1 MKILI
6 VENTWL
12 GGAKYGFFDKA
23 LFTAFSI
30 FPTLYARKLA
40 AITPKNHT
48 VTVINER
55 FSKIDFDEPYDIVNI
70 NYTTSTTPRAYE
82 IADKFREKGVTV
94 VLSGLHA
101 SALPEEAKQHADS
114 VLLGWG
120 ELNWLELLKDFQ
132 KGKLKPI
139 YNPIKYDKS
148 THIPPTNVKVPG
160 FVMTGAIEATRGCP
174 YKCDFCPETNMA
186 GGSEFYTRPIGEVI
200 DEIKSI
206 PQKTIMFYDN
216 SLTIRPEYTKSLFK
230 EMKGLHKK
238 FFCNGNVDILA
249 HDKEFV
255 KLSKEAGCVSWLI
268 GFESLS
274 QKTLD
279 AAGKKTNKIDDYDKA
294 IKNIHSQGMAV
305 IGSFVFGFDTD
316 TKDVFDATMAA
327 IKKLEVD
334 VADFC
339 VMTPFPGT
347 PIFKELESQNRI
359 LTKDWSKYTMRAV
372 VFEPKGMTAK
382 ELLVGVRKMYSQFY
396 SVPYT
401 AKRIIK
407 SLRLG
412 LYPFFLVLARNAVAN
427 VNSRAIFKNY
437 LEGKK

>member
-1 MKILI
+1 
-6 VENTWL
+6 
-12 GGAKYGFFDKA
+12 
-23 LFTAFSI
+23 
-30 FPTLYARKLA
+30 
-40 AITPKNHT
+40 
-48 VTVINER
+48 
-55 FSKIDFDEPYDIVNI
+55 
-70 NYTTSTTPRAYE
+70 
-82 IADKFREKGVTV
+82 
-94 VLSGLHA
+94 
-101 SALPEEAKQHADS
+101 
-114 VLLGWG
+114 
-120 ELNWLELLKDFQ
+120 
-132 KGKLKPI
+132 
-139 YNPIKYDKS
+139 
-148 THIPPTNVKVPG
+148 
-160 FVMTGAIEATRGCP
+160 
-174 YKCDFCPETNMA
+174 
-186 GGSEFYTRPIGEVI
+186 
-200 DEIKSI
+200 
-206 PQKTIMFYDN
+206 
-216 SLTIRPEYTKSLFK
+216 
-230 EMKGLHKK
+230 
-238 FFCNGNVDILA
+238 
-249 HDKEFV
+249 
-255 KLSKEAGCVSWLI
+255 
-268 GFESLS
+268 
-274 QKTLD
+274 
-279 AAGKKTNKIDDYDKA
+279 
-294 IKNIHSQGMAV
+294 MAV